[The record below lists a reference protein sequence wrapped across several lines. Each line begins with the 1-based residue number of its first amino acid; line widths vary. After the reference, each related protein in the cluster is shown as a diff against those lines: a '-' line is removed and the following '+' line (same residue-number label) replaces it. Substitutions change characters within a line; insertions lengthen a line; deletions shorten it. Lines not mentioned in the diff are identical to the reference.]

1 MRGGRMQLG
10 TVSLNLAEYTQL
22 NDMLD
27 NNEGEDGMV
36 IRRYL
41 MQDSK
46 VNATLKL
53 GLRMKQTEGD
63 TTFIPPPLK
72 SAMVIGGIAG
82 IMSAESGESEDMPT
96 ISAKTRELAE
106 AQDIYRRTLAASW
119 ACSAGELPPD
129 RLVEDLFAGGDGG
142 RMEPPLRPTRL
153 PLAAAAAAKGHHH
166 LESDYSDSDSKRT
179 VTPHHLSPNS
189 AQPGY
194 NQPRQHR
201 HHHSESQ
208 SSMNSGVSGRGS
220 IDQHVQASH
229 ASRRAERREPQE
241 HTEFDMR
248 DDLRSWQVT
257 VK

>member
-1 MRGGRMQLG
+1 MQLG

-36 IRRYL
+36 TRRYL

-82 IMSAESGESEDMPT
+82 IMSAEAGESEDMPS

-119 ACSAGELPPD
+119 ACSSGELPPD

-142 RMEPPLRPTRL
+142 RMEPPSRPIRL
-153 PLAAAAAAKGHHH
+153 PLATAAAKSHRH

-179 VTPHHLSPNS
+179 ITPHHLSPNS
-189 AQPGY
+189 TQPGY
-194 NQPRQHR
+194 HQPRHHGHHG
-201 HHHSESQ
+201 HHHSGSQ
-208 SSMNSGVSGRGS
+208 SSIGSGVGGRGS
-220 IDQHVQASH
+220 IDQHVQMSH
-229 ASRRAERREPQE
+229 ASRRKEHREPQE
-241 HTEFDMR
+241 ITEFDMR